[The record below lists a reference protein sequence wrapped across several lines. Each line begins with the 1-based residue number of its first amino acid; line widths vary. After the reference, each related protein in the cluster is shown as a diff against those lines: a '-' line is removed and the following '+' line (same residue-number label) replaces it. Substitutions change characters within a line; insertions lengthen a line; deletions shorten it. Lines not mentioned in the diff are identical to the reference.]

1 MSIPFSSLRS
11 PSGNRAG
18 TAPTVATTR
27 TVARGA
33 ASSGIALFALAFAA
47 AVSHCGQDLSVN
59 SSNQPPVADARILR
73 NGQSV
78 NGQGDGGAALL
89 MFPFNGTPVTV
100 RLDASQSHDP
110 DGTITAY
117 RWLSGTLAPEGGT
130 DLPNEA
136 GVLHRWVPAG
146 APSNWPGNSEQPQ
159 VELGEGIWSFTL
171 WVTDN
176 DGAISTPSTITITIG
191 MVTNPAVQQCAD
203 AVLQTE
209 PESCRQCI
217 CMQSDMCRKAV
228 VATACDQTCWNLVNC
243 VAAHCPDFMAMAAKM
258 DYSCLTANCAAYT
271 AGSTGATPVAPC
283 FNACMN
289 ECTSGAGDGG
299 TGGTSDGGGMTEG
312 GSMTG
317 GDGSTTGG
325 RDG

>member
-1 MSIPFSSLRS
+1 MSIHSSSLRTPSASPTREPS
-11 PSGNRAG
+11 PSTPARDRG
-18 TAPTVATTR
+18 TAWWWPAFL
-27 TVARGA
+27 GL
-33 ASSGIALFALAFAA
+33 ALLAL
-47 AVSHCGQDLSVN
+47 VPQCHQDLSVN
-59 SSNQPPVADARILR
+59 SANQPPVADARIIR

-89 MFPFNGTPVTV
+89 TFPFKGTPVSVT
-100 RLDASQSHDP
+100 LDASQSHDP

-117 RWLSGTLAPEGGT
+117 QWLSGTPPPEGGAE
-130 DLPNEA
+130 LPNEA
-136 GVLHRWVPAG
+136 GVLHRSVPPG
-146 APSNWPGNSEQPQ
+146 APPNWPGTSVSPK
-159 VELGEGIWSFTL
+159 VDLGEGIWSFTL

-176 DGAISTPSTITITIG
+176 DGAISAPSTITITVG
-191 MVTNPAVQQCAD
+191 MVMNPAVQQCAD
-203 AVLQTE
+203 AVVQTE
-209 PESCRQCI
+209 PESCRQCL
-217 CMQSDMCRKAV
+217 CMQSAMCQAAV
-228 VATACDQTCWNLVNC
+228 AATACDQTCWNLVNC